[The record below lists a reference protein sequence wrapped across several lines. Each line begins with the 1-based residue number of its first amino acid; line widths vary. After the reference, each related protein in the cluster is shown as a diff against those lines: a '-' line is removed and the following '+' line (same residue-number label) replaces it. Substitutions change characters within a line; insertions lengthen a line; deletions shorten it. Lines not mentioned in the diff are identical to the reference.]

1 MCVNIFAVACP
12 QDMTYKLVMIKT
24 MAISE
29 DISLQMAIK
38 TKKQLQSV
46 IIIQFYEL
54 YQQNVYYKKYLCQR
68 NLVRY

>member
-38 TKKQLQSV
+38 TKKQLQSLFNF
-46 IIIQFYEL
+46 INFINK
-54 YQQNVYYKKYLCQR
+54 NVH
-68 NLVRY
+68 